1 MAVQIDSS
9 IRNPKSIRLNY
20 LPMSRRVVITGL
32 GPVSALG
39 IGIDATWHALLDGK
53 SCINRVVRF
62 DPAGFPSQIAGE
74 VPDFKVVKFVPKA
87 DRKATKVMA
96 RDIELAVVGAD
107 QAARD
112 AGLTTRST
120 DPDGYKSADFK
131 PTYKSPRMGCHIGA
145 GLIAAD
151 LEELTQAFVQA
162 VKEDGSFDMHKWG
175 DQGMQN
181 LTPLWLLK
189 YLPNMLACHVTILHG
204 TQGPSNTITCSEA
217 SSELS
222 IGESLRVIQRNAA
235 DACLSGGADSKL
247 NPLGFL
253 RQIMTGRT
261 NTSDND
267 SPQTAVRPFAA
278 DAAGSAAA
286 EGGAIV
292 ILEDLE
298 TFKAR
303 GGEKAYA
310 EIVGFGAS
318 QTVNRD
324 MGHTKADPTGSG
336 ITNAVRAALA
346 EAQISADQIDMILP
360 YGLGDADSD
369 QSDVAGLKAVFG
381 DRLSDIPLVSPKAFV
396 GNAGAGSGAI
406 DVCIAAKAL
415 SEQMIPPRINCDNSL
430 EGINASTS
438 PATPAKLNYVLTY
451 STSFGGQNAALILKK
466 FD

>member
-1 MAVQIDSS
+1 
-9 IRNPKSIRLNY
+9 
-20 LPMSRRVVITGL
+20 MSRRVVITGL

-39 IGIDATWHALLDGK
+39 IGIDATWQALLEGK
-53 SCINRVVRF
+53 SAVSRVARF
-62 DPAGFPSQIAGE
+62 DPAGFPSQIAGQ
-74 VPDFKVVKFVPKA
+74 VPEFKVTNFVPKA

-107 QAARD
+107 QATRD
-112 AGLTTRST
+112 AGLVTRGT
-120 DPDGYKSADFK
+120 DPEGYKSPDFK
-131 PTYKSPRMGCHIGA
+131 PTYTSRRMGCHIGA

-151 LEELTQAFVQA
+151 LEELTQAFIQA

-175 DQGMQN
+175 AEGMNN

-189 YLPNMLACHVTILHG
+189 YLPNMLACHVTILHA

-261 NTSDND
+261 NSTSND
-267 SPQTAVRPFAA
+267 APGKAVCPFAS

-292 ILEDLE
+292 ILEALE

-310 EIVGFGAS
+310 EIVGFAAS

-336 ITNAVRAALA
+336 VTNVVKAALS
-346 EAQISADQIDMILP
+346 EAGISADEIDMILP
-360 YGLGDADSD
+360 FGLGDAASD
-369 QSDVAGLKAVFG
+369 QSEVAGLKAVFG
-381 DRLSDIPLVSPKAFV
+381 DRLADIPLVSPKAYV

-415 SEQMIPPRINCDNSL
+415 SEQTIPPRINCDSPL
-430 EGINASTS
+430 DGVNAKTS
-438 PATPAKLNYVLTY
+438 PATPANLNYVLTF